1 MSVQTKIGIEKVP
14 VHLRQF
20 VVEQQYDNYTP
31 VDQAVWRY
39 VMRQNRNFLG
49 QKAHKA
55 YLGGLRES
63 GIGIESIPNIQ
74 FMDEQLSRIG
84 WGAVTVDGFIPPGA
98 FMDFQAN
105 RILAIAA
112 DIRTLDHVAY
122 TPAPDIIHEAAGH
135 APIILDATYRQYLQV
150 IGDIGAKAFSSKE
163 DHDVYEAIRQLS
175 IVKEDV
181 NSTEEEVRRAEE
193 GLERAV
199 KAVAKTSEASLV
211 SRLYWWTVEYGLIG
225 DVDNPVIY
233 GAGLLSSVGE
243 SISCLQPDVRKIPFS
258 LDACIAT
265 DYDITKPQ
273 PQLFVCKDFHE
284 LMDAAKALG
293 TRLAY
298 AIGGTYSLQKALES
312 SNTATVVYSSGLQV
326 SGTISEIEYDDNQEA
341 VYFKT
346 SGPSALAYHDC
357 ELLGHGKEYHY
368 EGFGSPIGMLKD
380 VQTPQEDMTDE
391 QLQETGVVQGEQAV
405 LQFASGVRV
414 EGVVKSVLR
423 IAGKVALISFDD
435 CTVTYGTKTL
445 FQSEWGPYDMAVG
458 ASIVSAYPGAAD
470 KKRFETGPHQPSSL
484 KTKRPA
490 LTQEEQRRNMMYQTI
505 RDLREGLVGL
515 TEEETEAVVE
525 CTMKRLNEYFPDDWL
540 LRLEILELLSEQRI
554 SPPKQAEIRAD
565 LHRLADEHAELKPL
579 IGNGLAL
586 IAD

>member
-1 MSVQTKIGIEKVP
+1 MTEQTKFGIEKVP

-20 VVEQQYDNYTP
+20 VVEQHYDNYSP

-49 QKAHKA
+49 QRAHQA
-55 YLGGLRES
+55 YLDGLRES

-84 WGAVTVDGFIPPGA
+84 WGAVTVDGFIPPAA

-112 DIRTLDHVAY
+112 DIRTLDHIAY

-135 APIILDATYRQYLQV
+135 APIILDSTYRQFLQI
-150 IGDIGAKAFSSKE
+150 IGEIGAKAFSSKE

-175 IVKEDV
+175 IVKENV
-181 NSTEEEVRRAEE
+181 ASTEEQVRRAEE
-193 GLERAV
+193 ELERAV
-199 KAVAKTSEASLV
+199 KAVTHSSEAALV

-225 DVDNPVIY
+225 SVHQPIIY
-233 GAGLLSSVGE
+233 GAGLLSSVAE
-243 SISCLQPDVRKIPFS
+243 SVSCLQPDVQKIPFS

-284 LMDAAKALG
+284 LMDAAKELG

-298 AIGGTYSLQKALES
+298 HIGGTYSLQQALKS
-312 SNTATVVYSSGLQV
+312 ANTATVVYSSGLQV
-326 SGTISEIEYDDNQEA
+326 TGILSEIEYDDRQEA

-346 SGPSALAYHDC
+346 TGPSALAYDDC
-357 ELLGHGKEYHY
+357 ELLGHSKDYHY
-368 EGFGSPIGMLKD
+368 EGFGSPIGLLKE
-380 VQTPQEDMTDE
+380 VVTPLEDMSDE
-391 QLQETGVVQGEQAV
+391 QLHEAGIVQGQKALLAFV
-405 LQFASGVRV
+405 SGVRV
-414 EGVVKSVLR
+414 EGAVKEVLR
-423 IAGKVALISFDD
+423 IAGKIALISFDD
-435 CTVTYGTKTL
+435 CTVTYGGKTL

-470 KKRFETGPHQPSSL
+470 KERFATGTHQPSQL
-484 KTKRPA
+484 KTKRLAP
-490 LTQEEQRRNMMYQTI
+490 TPEEQRRNMMYQTI
-505 RDLREGLVGL
+505 RDVRENQLGFSKEEVGD
-515 TEEETEAVVE
+515 VVE
-525 CTMKRLNEYFPDDWL
+525 CTNKRLNQYFPKDWL
-540 LRLEILELLSEQRI
+540 LRLELLELMAEQGVALHLEE
-554 SPPKQAEIRAD
+554 QVRAD
-565 LHRLADEHAELKPL
+565 LKRLSDENPELKPL
-579 IGNGLAL
+579 IENGLAL
-586 IAD
+586 IED